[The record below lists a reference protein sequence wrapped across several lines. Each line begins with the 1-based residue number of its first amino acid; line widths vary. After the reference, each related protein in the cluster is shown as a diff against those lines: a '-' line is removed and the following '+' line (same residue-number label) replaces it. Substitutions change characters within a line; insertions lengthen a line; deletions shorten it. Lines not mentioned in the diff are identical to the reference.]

1 MQAARRLRTL
11 LLTEM
16 RSLGAPVFQREI
28 RILRSQ
34 QAGRP
39 RRVFRIIAMALVVAA
54 LVGYALFEHA
64 TVSRSIGVVGRAEWG
79 WLLAACGFELL
90 SMMAFARTERI
101 VLRAAGVRASIPA
114 MAATALVGNAI
125 SVSVPLI
132 GPGAASV
139 FSYGRFRQV
148 SDDPAPATWTLIIC
162 GLISNF
168 VWILLIAIGAIV
180 SGNAAAAFSGIF
192 GGVVILL
199 TVIIGVLALRRPRS
213 RSSIIHVG
221 ALLVRLSQRLSN
233 RPEGDPEDLT
243 RDTLEALSGFR
254 MRAPEWT
261 QALILAFIN
270 WLASIACF
278 VASILAVGSSVPW
291 AKVVLVYCA
300 GAAASSFN
308 LTPGGLGVTEAVLT
322 AGLVAS
328 GLRPPEALGSVLIF
342 RLISF
347 WLVTVVGWTIYSA
360 IRRNMARRRGDAG
373 VSLDEAPEPSNS

>member
-1 MQAARRLRTL
+1 
-11 LLTEM
+11 
-16 RSLGAPVFQREI
+16 
-28 RILRSQ
+28 LRSQ

-54 LVGYALFEHA
+54 LAIYAWLEHA
-64 TVSRSIGVVGRAEWG
+64 TVSRSIGVIGQAHWG

-90 SMMAFARTERI
+90 SLMAFARTERI

-148 SDDPAPATWTLIIC
+148 SDDAAPATWTLIMC

-180 SGNAAAAFSGIF
+180 SDNAAAAFSGIF
-192 GGVVILL
+192 GGVLILL
-199 TVIIGVLALRRPRS
+199 AATLGVLALRRPRS
-213 RSSIIHVG
+213 RNSIIRVG
-221 ALLVRLSQRLSN
+221 ALLVRLSQRLSS

-243 RDTLEALSGFR
+243 RGTLDALSGFR
-254 MRAPEWT
+254 MRTLEWT

-270 WLASIACF
+270 WLASVACF
-278 VASILAVGSSVPW
+278 VASILAIGASVPW

-342 RLISF
+342 RFISF

-360 IRRNMARRRGDAG
+360 LRRNMAWRRLNAET
-373 VSLDEAPEPSNS
+373 SLD